1 MPMSA
6 KQKKEMTIEEGF
18 SFLEESAKKLGEDEI
33 SLEESF
39 AVYEKAMQVLKDTYK
54 KIETVEKKVMVINE
68 NGSEEEFQ

>member
-1 MPMSA
+1 MSA

-18 SFLEESAKKLGEDEI
+18 DFLDESVKKLSDEDI

-39 AVYEKAMQVLKDTYK
+39 MVYEKAMQVLKDTHK

-68 NGSEEEFQ
+68 DGFEEEFQ